1 MMDINVWDVLTGY
14 VDGAFCSVSV
24 ELMSTGFRRCDQHQW
39 GPDRRF
45 AVIIGFVGAFKGRV
59 MVSADAP
66 TTAAVTESMNFGEVV
81 ESLEEQCLYLAE
93 FTNMFAGKIVT
104 LLNNAFRG
112 SDLRLT
118 PPVMFSAVNLDVQ
131 TPTMRAAAYY
141 FEGNSGCI
149 TMEIGIEGV

>member
-1 MMDINVWDVLTGY
+1 MNKNVWDVLTNY
-14 VDGAFCSVSV
+14 AEGAFCAVAAES
-24 ELMSTGFRRCDQHQW
+24 MSADFHPCDLPQSGHE
-39 GPDRRF
+39 RRF

-66 TTAAVTESMNFGEVV
+66 TTATVTEGMNFGEAV

-104 LLNNAFRG
+104 LLNNTFRG

-118 PPVMFSAVNLDVQ
+118 PPAMFSAVNLDVQ
-131 TPTMRAAAYY
+131 TPTMRAAAYH
-141 FEGNSGCI
+141 FCGSSGCVAVD
-149 TMEIGIEGV
+149 IGIEGV

>member
-1 MMDINVWDVLTGY
+1 MSKSVWDVLTEY
-14 VDGAFCSVSV
+14 VDSAFCTVSEV
-24 ELMSTGFRRCDQHQW
+24 SMGLDFQRGDLANSAHERK
-39 GPDRRF
+39 F

-66 TTAAVTESMNFGEVV
+66 TTATVTESMNFGEPV

-104 LLNNAFRG
+104 LLNNTFRG

-118 PPVMFSAVNLDVQ
+118 PPAMFSAVNLDVQ
-131 TPTMRAAAYY
+131 TPTMRSAAYH
-141 FEGNSGCI
+141 FNGSPGCV
-149 TMEIGIEGV
+149 TVDIGIEGV